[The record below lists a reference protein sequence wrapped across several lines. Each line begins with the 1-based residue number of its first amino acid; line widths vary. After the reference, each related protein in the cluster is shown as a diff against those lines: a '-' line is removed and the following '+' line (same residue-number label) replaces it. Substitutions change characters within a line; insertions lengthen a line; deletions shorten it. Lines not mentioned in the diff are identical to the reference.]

1 MNKTGIC
8 RDFLQSTPLS
18 TDVDEHLSVSG
29 SGNAAIV

>member
-18 TDVDEHLSVSG
+18 TDVEEYLSVVA
-29 SGNAAIV
+29 SGNARNL